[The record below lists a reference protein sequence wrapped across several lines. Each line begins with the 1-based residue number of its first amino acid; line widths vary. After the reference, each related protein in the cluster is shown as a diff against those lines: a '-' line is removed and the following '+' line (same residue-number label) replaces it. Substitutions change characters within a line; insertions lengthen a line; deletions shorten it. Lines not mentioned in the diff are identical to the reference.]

1 MTREQYLIF
10 RNAFVEKRM
19 SQPAWADE
27 LKHFGNEAQE
37 AMDTILNAVC
47 LAMCKKIPE
56 GLNKDHEAIAKIKLV
71 PL

>member
-1 MTREQYLIF
+1 
-10 RNAFVEKRM
+10 M